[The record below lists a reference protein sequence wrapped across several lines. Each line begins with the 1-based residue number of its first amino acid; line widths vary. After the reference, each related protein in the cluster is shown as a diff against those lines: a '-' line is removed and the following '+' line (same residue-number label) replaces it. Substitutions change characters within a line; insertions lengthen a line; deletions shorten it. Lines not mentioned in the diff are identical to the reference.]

1 MAGGANELWVTNS
14 WETTLFESRGDE
26 RLWLDEAGGATA
38 GVLERTCPWTERPMT
53 SSLPRRQR
61 TAAIRNLAE
70 NTWAHPKNEI
80 RPLHT
85 PPPRDEAST
94 RYTIAASFPRLYL
107 ESHRKQ
113 ELTAKIAKNSREER
127 KENRRYSE
135 GDEHVHSKTP
145 FFANFASPS
154 RFSRLKAFVLMLGT
168 DGLSKSEV
176 ACA

>member
-1 MAGGANELWVTNS
+1 MLRKSTSAGARERRGITMAGGANELWVMNS

-38 GVLERTCPWTERPMT
+38 GVLERTCPWMERPTT

-70 NTWAHPKNEI
+70 NTRARPKSEI

-94 RYTIAASFPRLYL
+94 RYTIPASFPSIYL
-107 ESHRKQ
+107 ES
-113 ELTAKIAKNSREER
+113 S
-127 KENRRYSE
+127 
-135 GDEHVHSKTP
+135 SKP
-145 FFANFASPS
+145 
-154 RFSRLKAFVLMLGT
+154 
-168 DGLSKSEV
+168 KSG
-176 ACA
+176 